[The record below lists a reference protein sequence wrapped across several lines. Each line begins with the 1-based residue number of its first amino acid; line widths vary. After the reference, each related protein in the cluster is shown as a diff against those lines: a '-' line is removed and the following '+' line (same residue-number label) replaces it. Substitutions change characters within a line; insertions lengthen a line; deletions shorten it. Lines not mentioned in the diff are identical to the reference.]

1 MANVALYAYAQP
13 YRKLYINLLEI
24 VVLVD
29 LLLLLMITSADSEVI
44 YHCVIQCSY
53 YLNFTCRNLCLE
65 VVTLLVSINVGELLQ
80 SVKKL

>member
-1 MANVALYAYAQP
+1 MHNYTCAFIFTFIMQTPVLLLTMANVALYAYAQP

-44 YHCVIQCSY
+44 LSLC
-53 YLNFTCRNLCLE
+53 NLM
-65 VVTLLVSINVGELLQ
+65 
-80 SVKKL
+80 

>member
-1 MANVALYAYAQP
+1 MHNYTCAFIFTFIMQTPVLLLTMANVALYVYAQP

-44 YHCVIQCSY
+44 LSLC
-53 YLNFTCRNLCLE
+53 NLM
-65 VVTLLVSINVGELLQ
+65 
-80 SVKKL
+80 

>member
-1 MANVALYAYAQP
+1 MHACIYMCICFYIIMQTPVLLLTMANVALYAYAQP

-44 YHCVIQCSY
+44 LSLC
-53 YLNFTCRNLCLE
+53 NLM
-65 VVTLLVSINVGELLQ
+65 
-80 SVKKL
+80 

>member
-1 MANVALYAYAQP
+1 MHIYVHLFLHMQTPVLLLTMANVAVYAYAQP

-44 YHCVIQCSY
+44 LSLC
-53 YLNFTCRNLCLE
+53 NLM
-65 VVTLLVSINVGELLQ
+65 
-80 SVKKL
+80 